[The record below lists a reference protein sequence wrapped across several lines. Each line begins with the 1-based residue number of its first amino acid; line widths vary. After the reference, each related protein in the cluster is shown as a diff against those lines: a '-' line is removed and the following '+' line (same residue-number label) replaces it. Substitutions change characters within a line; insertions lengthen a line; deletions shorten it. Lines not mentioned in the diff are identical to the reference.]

1 MLSSVCQSLS
11 QSLFLCGS
19 CSAPSLVQ
27 FCVSS
32 AMAVMDLVDM
42 SKFPD
47 ELVKNINGIVAKCTS
62 QGQKVSGAEEVLN
75 LLKGA
80 DLLWEVQGAPEF
92 TGVSRFNRKS
102 YGVGAADSQFLGAD
116 ILEQGWSWAK
126 AANCVDIEVPP
137 QPHCLP
143 ELEFQQQ
150 LMEVNGDILP
160 PLKALHSVSLSGGH
174 LPLLENTCAIKAGT
188 ELFWQKMEMPKT
200 ALECNAF
207 IASRMG
213 RKRSAPTAEE
223 CAPKATRKKP

>member
-42 SKFPD
+42 TKFPD
-47 ELVKNINGIVAKCTS
+47 EFVKKINGIIARCTS

-92 TGVSRFNRKS
+92 TGVSRFKRKS
-102 YGVGAADSQFLGAD
+102 YMAHMALGQLTASS
-116 ILEQGWSWAK
+116 LEPTFWSRDGHGPEQIALTSK
-126 AANCVDIEVPP
+126 
-137 QPHCLP
+137 CL
-143 ELEFQQQ
+143 LIRIAFQN
-150 LMEVNGDILP
+150 LNFNN
-160 PLKALHSVSLSGGH
+160 S
-174 LPLLENTCAIKAGT
+174 
-188 ELFWQKMEMPKT
+188 
-200 ALECNAF
+200 
-207 IASRMG
+207 
-213 RKRSAPTAEE
+213 
-223 CAPKATRKKP
+223 

>member
-1 MLSSVCQSLS
+1 MDLASFSKCILSCLNALISAMRIEIFWLRYIDYLLLCFHQCVSRCRKVC
-11 QSLFLCGS
+11 
-19 CSAPSLVQ
+19 
-27 FCVSS
+27 FCVAAVQLHRLFSFAFRQ

-47 ELVKNINGIVAKCTS
+47 ELCKKINGIIARCTS

-116 ILEQGWSWAK
+116 ILEQEWSWAK

-137 QPHCLP
+137 QPHCA
-143 ELEFQQQ
+143 
-150 LMEVNGDILP
+150 D
-160 PLKALHSVSLSGGH
+160 SV
-174 LPLLENTCAIKAGT
+174 E
-188 ELFWQKMEMPKT
+188 WMM
-200 ALECNAF
+200 
-207 IASRMG
+207 
-213 RKRSAPTAEE
+213 
-223 CAPKATRKKP
+223 